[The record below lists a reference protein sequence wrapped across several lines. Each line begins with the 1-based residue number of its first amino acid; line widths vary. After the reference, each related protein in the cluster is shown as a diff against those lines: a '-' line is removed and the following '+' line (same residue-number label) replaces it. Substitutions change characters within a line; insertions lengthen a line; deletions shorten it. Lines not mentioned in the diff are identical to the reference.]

1 MDGSA
6 CFQEGCGNWV
16 LGEVQKLI
24 ILTHLHRE
32 IRRMQEVGVV
42 VGVVGVRGGCF
53 LPWNGS
59 VGMEIIQMPVLANN
73 PK

>member
-6 CFQEGCGNWV
+6 RFQEGCGNWV

-32 IRRMQEVGVV
+32 IRRM
-42 VGVVGVRGGCF
+42 RWGGGLF
-53 LPWNGS
+53 P
-59 VGMEIIQMPVLANN
+59 PVEWLCWHGDNTDASFG
-73 PK
+73 K

>member
-1 MDGSA
+1 MDGSTR
-6 CFQEGCGNWV
+6 FQEGCGNWV

-32 IRRMQEVGVV
+32 IRRMQGGWGV
-42 VGVVGVRGGCF
+42 CF

-59 VGMEIIQMPVLANN
+59 VGTEIIQMPVLANN